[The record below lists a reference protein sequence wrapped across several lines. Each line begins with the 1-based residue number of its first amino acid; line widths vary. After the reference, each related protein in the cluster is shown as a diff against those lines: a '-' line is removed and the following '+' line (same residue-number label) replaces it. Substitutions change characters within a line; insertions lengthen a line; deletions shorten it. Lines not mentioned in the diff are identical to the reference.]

1 MIVSVEGNDVASG
14 LVWQLL
20 SSSAV
25 LMPPPMVV
33 SWAMEDLLVPWTHY
47 VPLQANV
54 TLTLAPTLTL
64 ALAFTATATA
74 TATVTVTLIATL
86 TPGERLA
93 GKGCMV
99 SRQREG
105 VRGDRRRRALLCPTV
120 C

>member
-1 MIVSVEGNDVASG
+1 M
-14 LVWQLL
+14 WQLL

-47 VPLQANV
+47 VPLQARGPH
-54 TLTLAPTLTL
+54 LALTLTL

-99 SRQREG
+99 SRQR
-105 VRGDRRRRALLCPTV
+105 RRRARRSSRRACLRLLTSLARSG
-120 C
+120 